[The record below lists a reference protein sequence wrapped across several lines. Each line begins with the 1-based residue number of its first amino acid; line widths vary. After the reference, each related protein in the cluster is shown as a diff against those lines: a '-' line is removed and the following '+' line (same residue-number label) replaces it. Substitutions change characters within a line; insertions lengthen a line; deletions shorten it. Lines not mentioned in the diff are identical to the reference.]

1 MSTAAVVSL
10 PRIEYSHYPLNGY
23 TVLVGPNL
31 DDPTLMDAAVLF
43 TTIRLLGY
51 SAIECHARIETMVR
65 QLRPAVDV
73 LDVWQL

>member
-1 MSTAAVVSL
+1 MSTGAAVSR
-10 PRIEYSHYPLNGY
+10 PRLEYSHYPLNGY

-43 TTIRLLGY
+43 TTIRLVGY
-51 SAIECHARIETMVR
+51 SAIECHALLDTMVR

-73 LDVWQL
+73 LDVWQR